1 MLQKKGTS
9 SYFDF
14 NSFRFF
20 ESMRETSAQTVAPT
34 LHGGTPD
41 RQGSQPA
48 PAVQPQQEQI
58 AARIVAAQ
66 VGSPA
71 ANLAVNPT
79 GMLRIPAPRIAA
91 LADADQIPAHPAQQ
105 AEKGELLFGT
115 VDTWLIW
122 SGPTPNRP
130 PRQTGHNSPHRRCA
144 DWPIRPAE
152 RNHNPH
158 NPQTGHGADACR
170 SAC

>member
-1 MLQKKGTS
+1 
-9 SYFDF
+9 
-14 NSFRFF
+14 
-20 ESMRETSAQTVAPT
+20 MRETSAQTVAPT

-105 AEKGELLFGT
+105 TEKGELLGGQPRTAGQLRIDRLGKPGT
-115 VDTWLIW
+115 IVHIDAAPIGR
-122 SGPTPNRP
+122 SGPRS
-130 PRQTGHNSPHRRCA
+130 SPIL
-144 DWPIRPAE
+144 P
-152 RNHNPH
+152 
-158 NPQTGHGADACR
+158 
-170 SAC
+170 